1 MKSCFSPEER
11 SDLMDTQLR
20 SEIDRLHAQVCSG
33 LADPNRILI
42 LYTLAEKNLNVSDL
56 AKAIDLPQSTVSR
69 HLKVLRD
76 RDMVTAH
83 REGQSVYY
91 TLSDDRIIQALDL
104 LRAMLANA
112 LESRAALVKSAQS

>member
-1 MKSCFSPEER
+1 
-11 SDLMDTQLR
+11 MDTQLR
-20 SEIDRLHAQVCSG
+20 TEIDQLHAQVCSG

-42 LYTLAEKNLNVSDL
+42 LYTLAKQNLNVSDL

-76 RDMVTAH
+76 RDMVVAQ

-91 TLSDDRIIQALDL
+91 SLRDERIIQALDL
-104 LRAMLANA
+104 LRAMLAA
-112 LESRAALVKSAQS
+112 SLENRAALVKSAQS